1 MIMYIQKNIIIIL
14 NALIPA
20 APTKCSLSCL
30 FTQRQDLVP
39 TVVGVL
45 AVLLFETSFVTSFG
59 IDSSTNNQNTFSHF
73 PNNLKTNNFLD
84 SGRGLKTIPN
94 QCATIAYGMEKCFC
108 AEISSLF

>member
-1 MIMYIQKNIIIIL
+1 MYIQKNIIIIL
-14 NALIPA
+14 NALTIPA

-59 IDSSTNNQNTFSHF
+59 IDSSTKNQNTFSHF
-73 PNNLKTNNFLD
+73 P
-84 SGRGLKTIPN
+84 TI
-94 QCATIAYGMEKCFC
+94 
-108 AEISSLF
+108 